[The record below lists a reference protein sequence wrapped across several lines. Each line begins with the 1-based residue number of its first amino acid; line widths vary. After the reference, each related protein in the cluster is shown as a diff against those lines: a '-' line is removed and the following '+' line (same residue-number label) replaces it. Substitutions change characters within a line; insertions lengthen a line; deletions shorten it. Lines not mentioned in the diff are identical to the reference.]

1 MILGTTNSPS
11 LVAGITEINAA
22 SAREEAYK
30 TRIAELEGALAETQ
44 GRLSFYIRM
53 WERQV
58 DAYDAMHKE
67 YVKACKDIV
76 HMQASEYRREQRE
89 QAETAIRDLSEYR
102 QPRRA
107 GGWV

>member
-1 MILGTTNSPS
+1 MIYGTTNSPA
-11 LVAGITEINAA
+11 LVAGITEINAQ

-30 TRIAELEGALAETQ
+30 ARIAELEGALAETQ

-53 WERQV
+53 WELQV

-67 YVKACKDIV
+67 YVKACRDIV

-89 QAETAIRDLSEYR
+89 QADAAIRDLSEYR

-107 GGWV
+107 GGWI

>member
-1 MILGTTNSPS
+1 MIYGTTNSPA

-30 TRIAELEGALAETQ
+30 ARIAELEGALAETQ

-53 WERQV
+53 WELQV

-67 YVKACKDIV
+67 YVKACKDLV

-89 QAETAIRDLSEYR
+89 QAEAAIRDLSEYR